1 MSLEFGVIPNEKE
14 GRAMSLVQLK
24 MTEPDRAG
32 LCRYQGVDGKW
43 GLCLPDGR
51 SIVPPIYQQIDAFSH
66 EGVGGWQTYQENNR
80 AGVII
85 TREYL
90 VNSRRDQTAR
100 ESLLAIFSLQT
111 SFWR

>member
-1 MSLEFGVIPNEKE
+1 MSLI
-14 GRAMSLVQLK
+14 QLE

-32 LCRYQGVDGKW
+32 LCRYRGADGKW

-51 SIVPPIYQQIDAFSH
+51 SIVPPIYQRIDAFSH
-66 EGVGGWQTYQENNR
+66 EDVEGWQTYQENDQP
-80 AGVII
+80 GIVI

-90 VNSRRDQTAR
+90 VNRRRDQTAR